1 MDWAAFFSVAWQQAM
16 LAMLPLFVWL
26 RWTRGRWPLHR
37 LRTWAALFGA
47 SLSAWLVTPE
57 HGDTPFLLY
66 ALICLVA
73 AWVVSIKSAGI
84 PQRAIA
90 IIFGGMAAVHGGLYF
105 TGQPNGGDAYV
116 EVMQIAGWAQFA
128 ILFFWGFKN
137 VGLGTLV
144 RRRVHRMGY
153 HEGGPASVG
162 NTQP

>member
-66 ALICLVA
+66 ALICLAGA
-73 AWVVSIKSAGI
+73 AIVRIKPAG
-84 PQRAIA
+84 PAQRAIS
-90 IIFGGMAAVHGGLYF
+90 IIFAIMAAINGGLIFAGVPHGGE
-105 TGQPNGGDAYV
+105 AY
-116 EVMQIAGWAQFA
+116 QNTLHIAGWSQLV
-128 ILFFWGFKN
+128 ILFFWGCKN
-137 VGLGTLV
+137 VGFRQAIG
-144 RRRVHRMGY
+144 RVFHR
-153 HEGGPASVG
+153 VG
-162 NTQP
+162 RDADYQAGIGAGR